1 MMLEK
6 TKKKSQNV
14 GKEIKMKREMIEE
27 KIEKS

>member
-1 MMLEK
+1 MLEK
-6 TKKKSQNV
+6 TKKKRQNV

>member
-6 TKKKSQNV
+6 TKKKRQNV